1 MADTFS
7 LALTGLDATNP
18 IPGIFAEARFAQG
31 QTGGDL
37 GPRRAL
43 ILAPKTAA
51 GAITVDT
58 QIVQIQDEAD
68 AITQAGA
75 GSPAHRMAR
84 AFFANNKNAEV
95 WLLCPTAATGSAA
108 VDKVTLTNTATA
120 NGVLSVW
127 ICGQQIDVAITTGDT
142 ATVIGDNLAQ
152 AINNQTH
159 LPLTAGNSAGVVTLT
174 GKIAGTDLN
183 SVRFRAKI
191 TGTGIA
197 TTVTP
202 TADTALGASGAGG
215 AAVGA
220 GTISYTSALATLLP
234 RKFDVIL
241 AGSQE
246 ASPIDALMDQVTVQ
260 AEPSTGFRQKV
271 YAGACL
277 SPANAA
283 TLASGASLNRERID
297 LINAEECPVEH
308 YVLCAIVAGRYL
320 THNAGDPSYNFDGY
334 GTKSGQV
341 LLGLDRPVNDSALPT
356 TAELKSMLN
365 QGVTPIAYTDGGA
378 PYIVRAV
385 TSRCKSGSNFDYRVR
400 DAHIV
405 TVTDR
410 FTADLVAKVA
420 AAPWTKVTRDP
431 TGNRPEPGPE
441 FCTPRRMKA
450 LIEQLV
456 SDYASAGWIDPARL
470 GDIIA
475 GTVVGQDPLVPSRL
489 NTSVP
494 LYAAILLHQHALLV
508 KESSAAT

>member
-18 IPGIFAEARFAQG
+18 IPGIYAEVRFAQG

-37 GPRRAL
+37 GPRRVL
-43 ILAPKTAA
+43 ILAPKTSA

-58 QIVQIQDEAD
+58 QVVQIQDEAD
-68 AITQAGA
+68 AITQSGA

-84 AFFANNKNAEV
+84 AFFANNKSSEV

-127 ICGQQIDVAITTGDT
+127 ICGEQIDAAITTGDT
-142 ATVIGDNLAQ
+142 VTVIGDAIAQ

-159 LPLTAGNSAGVVTLT
+159 LPVTAANAAGVVTLT

-183 SVRFRAKI
+183 TIRFRAKV

-197 TTVTP
+197 TTVSP

-215 AAVGA
+215 AAIGV
-220 GTISYTSALATLLP
+220 GTISYTAALATLLP
-234 RKFDVIL
+234 RKFDVLL

-246 ASPIDALMDQVTVQ
+246 ATPLDALLDQVTVQ
-260 AEPSTGFRQKV
+260 AEPSTGFLQKV

-277 SPANAA
+277 APSAAA
-283 TLASGASLNRERID
+283 TLASGASLNRARAD

-320 THNAGDPSYNFDGY
+320 VHNASDPSYSFDGY
-334 GTKSGQV
+334 GTRSGQV
-341 LLGLDRPVNDSALPT
+341 LLGLSRPYNDSSLPT
-356 TAELKSMLN
+356 TTELKSMLN

-378 PYIVRAV
+378 PYVVRAV
-385 TSRCKSGSNFDYRVR
+385 TTQCKAGSNFDYRVR

-405 TVTDR
+405 TVADR
-410 FTADLVAKVA
+410 FTSDLKAKIA

-431 TGNRPEPGPE
+431 VGARPEPGPA
-441 FCTPRRMKA
+441 FATPRRMKA

-456 SDYASAGWIDPARL
+456 SDYASAGWLDPAKVQTTL
-470 GDIIA
+470 DGI
-475 GTVVGQDPLVPSRL
+475 VVGQDPLVPSRL
-489 NTSVP
+489 NTSIP
-494 LYAAILLHQHALLV
+494 LYSAILLHQHALLV